1 MIDMY
6 SFGIVLWELFCF
18 KKPYQDHDTIELP
31 YLIGKKGIRPPR
43 PLHLPPSLVNLME
56 RCWAEVSASEI
67 NAIWKTRKLMEE
79 SAPNTKSCIQNP
91 AERPQF
97 DIILKELQRC
107 EAEVPNMEAAVGNPR
122 F

>member
-1 MIDMY
+1 MSTVSAAVMYEYRQVECESLTTPRPHLPHCSDSSDGEMIDMY

-56 RCWAEVSASEI
+56 RCWAEVSP
-67 NAIWKTRKLMEE
+67 KRLDVY
-79 SAPNTKSCIQNP
+79 P
-91 AERPQF
+91 
-97 DIILKELQRC
+97 
-107 EAEVPNMEAAVGNPR
+107 V
-122 F
+122 